1 MCAPARLRYCLALVA
16 CIAVIATACSGNKV
30 KTSSS
35 STASPTPTPTVTETV
50 TPSVTVTATASPTPT
65 PTVTASASPSPK
77 PSTSPSASPKLTPKP
92 SASVSSLSGSANIF
106 AAASLTGAFNKIK
119 ADFIALNPK
128 VNLTMNYNGSGSLVT
143 QIQNGAPADVFA
155 SADGDNMNKLSG
167 PGKIDF
173 PQNFADNLL
182 EIVVQQNNPKHIT
195 SLADLARPDVSVVLG
210 DPASVPAGKYA
221 KQALAA
227 AGVTVVPKS
236 LELNVTAVTQKIALQ
251 EADAGI
257 VYVTDV
263 KASVAAGQFVDGVPI
278 PAAQNVVA
286 VYPIGVLKSSPN
298 QALAQ
303 AFVAYVKSPAG
314 QATLAS
320 FGFLPPS

>member
-1 MCAPARLRYCLALVA
+1 MRSPARLRYGLALVA
-16 CIAVIATACSGNKV
+16 CIAMIATGCSGSKV

-35 STASPTPTPTVTETV
+35 PTASTTPT
-50 TPSVTVTATASPTPT
+50 STVTATATPAVT
-65 PTVTASASPSPK
+65 ATATAKVTASASATPKAPASPSVSPK
-77 PSTSPSASPKLTPKP
+77 PPAPPTASPS
-92 SASVSSLSGSANIF
+92 VSTLSGAVNVF
-106 AAASLTGAFNKIK
+106 AAASLTSAFNKIK
-119 ADFIALNPK
+119 ADFVALNPR
-128 VNLTMNYNGSGSLVT
+128 VIMTMNYNGSGTLVT

-155 SADGDNMNKLSG
+155 SADTDNMNKLSG
-167 PGKIDF
+167 TGKIDS
-173 PQNFADNLL
+173 PQNFAGNLL
-182 EIVVQQNNPKHIT
+182 EIVVQQGNPKHIAT
-195 SLADLARPDVSVVLG
+195 LADLARPDVAVVLG

-227 AGVTVVPKS
+227 AGVSVTPKS
-236 LELNVTAVTQKIALQ
+236 LELNVTAVTQKIALG

-263 KASVAAGQFVDGVPI
+263 KASVAAGQFVDGVAI

-286 VYPIGVLKSSPN
+286 VYPIGVLKTSQIP
-298 QALAQ
+298 ALAQ

>member
-1 MCAPARLRYCLALVA
+1 MRSPARLRYCLALVA
-16 CIAVIATACSGNKV
+16 CIAMIATACSGNRV

-35 STASPTPTPTVTETV
+35 SSASATPTSTVTETA
-50 TPSVTVTATASPTPT
+50 TPSVTVTATPT
-65 PTVTASASPSPK
+65 PTVSASASATPK
-77 PSTSPSASPKLTPKP
+77 PSGSPSATPKP
-92 SASVSSLSGSANIF
+92 SASPSVSSLSGSANIF

-167 PGKIDF
+167 TGKIDF

-182 EIVVQQNNPKHIT
+182 EIVVQQNNPKHIAT
-195 SLADLARPDVSVVLG
+195 LADLARPDVSVVLG

-227 AGVTVVPKS
+227 AGVSVTPKS

-278 PAAQNVVA
+278 PPAQNIVA

-298 QALAQ
+298 QAVAQ

>member
-1 MCAPARLRYCLALVA
+1 M
-16 CIAVIATACSGNKV
+16 IATGCSGNKV

-35 STASPTPTPTVTETV
+35 STAPATPTSTVTETA
-50 TPSVTVTATASPTPT
+50 TPSVTVTATPTPT
-65 PTVTASASPSPK
+65 PTVTASASATPRASA
-77 PSTSPSASPKLTPKP
+77 SPSATPKP
-92 SASVSSLSGSANIF
+92 SASPSVSSLSGSANIF

-167 PGKIDF
+167 TGKIDF

-182 EIVVQQNNPKHIT
+182 EIVVQQNNPKHIAT
-195 SLADLARPDVSVVLG
+195 LADLARPDVSVVLG
-210 DPASVPAGKYA
+210 DPASVPVGKYA

-278 PAAQNVVA
+278 PPAQNIVA

-298 QALAQ
+298 QAVAQ